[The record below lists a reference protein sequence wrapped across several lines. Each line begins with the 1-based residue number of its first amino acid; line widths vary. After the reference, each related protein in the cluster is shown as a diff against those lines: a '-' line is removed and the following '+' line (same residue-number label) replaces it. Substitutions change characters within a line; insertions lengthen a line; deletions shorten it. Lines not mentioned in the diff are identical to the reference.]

1 MAAPEAKAVLASPA
15 HAHALATAE
24 PASHAQPPAADASR
38 TTKAESSLGGR
49 RLALF
54 LALSLVLAIAISV
67 GLVWWAHSEGLELLP
82 TLEQVGWQAIA
93 WALLL
98 HVGAHLAWAARL
110 AVVGHGTGNGIS
122 FGFAF
127 RLVTAGVFGA
137 AVTPGRAGGEGL
149 RFLLL
154 RRHHPEPDHAMR
166 FLVADRTLDLC
177 FFVAAGIPAAFAL
190 PLLLGGDLA
199 YRAFAFVGVAV
210 LAVLLGVLVLLVV
223 DPRAVRRLG
232 APLARP
238 VRRWMPHL
246 GPRLVA
252 AAERGLVH
260 TRDGLRL
267 LLTERRL
274 HLAAAVALTFATWV
288 LEFLVLWVLLR
299 AFDFDVG
306 VLEVLLAAVVLN
318 LVTAAAATPG
328 SSGVAELAALA
339 IYQGM
344 APGLSPLF
352 VVLWRLVTYGYDL
365 AVGGLV
371 AVREGMLT
379 LGRRRRRPVPA

>member
-1 MAAPEAKAVLASPA
+1 VAAPEDAKAVVINL
-15 HAHALATAE
+15 
-24 PASHAQPPAADASR
+24 PPAKEASAV
-38 TTKAESSLGGR
+38 TKAESSFGGR
-49 RLALF
+49 RLAAF
-54 LALSLVLAIAISV
+54 LGLSVLLAGGITA
-67 GLVWWAHSEGLELLP
+67 GLLWWAHAQGLELLP
-82 TLEQVGWQAIA
+82 TLRAVGWQAIA
-93 WALLL
+93 WALAL
-98 HVGAHLAWAARL
+98 HFLAHVAWAARL
-110 AVVGHGTGNGIS
+110 AVVGHGTGQGIG

-177 FFVAAGIPAAFAL
+177 FFVAAGIPAAIAL

-210 LAVLLGVLVLLVV
+210 LAALLAVLILLVIN
-223 DPRAVRRLG
+223 PGAVRRLG

-238 VRRWMPHL
+238 VRRWMPHR
-246 GPRLVA
+246 GPRVVA
-252 AAERGLVH
+252 AVERGLVH

-274 HLAAAVALTFATWV
+274 HLAAAVGLTFATWI
-288 LEFLVLWVLLR
+288 LEFLVLWVLLD
-299 AFDFDVG
+299 AFGFNVG
-306 VLEVLLAAVVLN
+306 VLAVLLAAVVLN

-365 AVGGLV
+365 SVGGLF
-371 AVREGMLT
+371 AMREGMLT
-379 LGRRRRRPVPA
+379 PDRRRPAPA